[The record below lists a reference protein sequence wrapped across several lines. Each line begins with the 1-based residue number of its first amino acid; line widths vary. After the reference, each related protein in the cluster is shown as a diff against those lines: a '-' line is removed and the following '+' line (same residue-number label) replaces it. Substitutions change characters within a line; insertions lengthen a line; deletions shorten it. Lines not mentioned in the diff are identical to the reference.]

1 MSLVPTVYESTDAG
15 APQLSGQPGS
25 LTALLDAVLV
35 DGYGVGAGRKA
46 GAGWTREFSA
56 SNVRVYRGNVVSGNG
71 YHLRIDDSATAGN
84 ARHAWMR
91 GYERMSAAS
100 VGENP
105 VPGVGQRANGTIV
118 PKSLTI
124 DGAARRW
131 RVIANERFFYIFI
144 DTAGKGCFHP
154 SFAGDAISFKPGDA
168 HAFVVSA
175 VSGDSW
181 NGEWS
186 YTDRLFS
193 TNTYVANTYDASC
206 GLFVARSHNGAVG
219 AVACDHFGLIQ
230 GLTYGGQSGGAFPSG
245 INQGLLHE
253 PARFTN
259 GAYAPRGELPGMIAP
274 LQTLLASPIFADGAI
289 LEGVEGVSG
298 RILVTKFSKSMNV
311 DDSWSYMGVALHR
324 LDSEW
329 V

>member
-1 MSLVPTVYESTDAG
+1 MSLFPTVYESTDAG

-56 SNVRVYRGNVVSGNG
+56 PNVRVFRGNVVSGNG
-71 YHLRIDDSATAGN
+71 YFVRIDDSATAGN

-100 VGENP
+100 SGENP
-105 VPGVGQRANGTIV
+105 VPALGQRANGTII
-118 PKSLTI
+118 PKSVSI
-124 DGAARRW
+124 DGVARRW
-131 RVIANERFFYIFI
+131 RVIANERFFYLFI
-144 DTAGKGCFHP
+144 DTAGRGFFHP
-154 SFAGDAISFKPGDA
+154 SFAGDTISFKPGDA

-175 VSGDSW
+175 VDAESWTGDWAYSQ
-181 NGEWS
+181 
-186 YTDRLFS
+186 RLFG
-193 TNTYVANTYDASC
+193 TNAYVGNTSDYNCS
-206 GLFVARSHNGAVG
+206 LFIARSHTGASG
-219 AVACDHFGLIQ
+219 AVAGDHFGLIQ
-230 GLTYGGQSGGAFPSG
+230 GLTYGGQSGGAYPSG

-274 LQTLLASPIFADGAI
+274 LQTLLASAVFADGAI
-289 LEGVEGVSG
+289 LEGVEGLAG
-298 RILVTKFSKSMNV
+298 RLLATRYSKSMNV
-311 DDSWSYMGVALHR
+311 DDSWSYCGVVLHR
-324 LDSEW
+324 LDTEW
-329 V
+329 N